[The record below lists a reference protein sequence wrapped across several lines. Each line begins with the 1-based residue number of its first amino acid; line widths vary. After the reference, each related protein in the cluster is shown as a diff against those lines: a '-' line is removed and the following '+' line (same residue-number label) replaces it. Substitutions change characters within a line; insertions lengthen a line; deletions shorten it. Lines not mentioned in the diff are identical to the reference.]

1 VAGLIFVKVQTKER
15 NLMDN
20 RDLTQVELLVEI
32 VSEKINAQVSAHEK
46 YSQAFIKILEAL
58 EAIIENQETGQTVF
72 LQSVVNKL
80 ADIEEIS
87 NQIDDNVARQKELA
101 SSLSEKLK
109 DFETI
114 NEAQINGLQA
124 KIDGL
129 NDTNEEFN
137 SAMLGKL
144 ADVVSKLDDLTAA
157 KKAWKKFGERILI
170 YVGAAATLIGLL
182 ATLIQ
187 FGIVSLKWGN

>member
-1 VAGLIFVKVQTKER
+1 
-15 NLMDN
+15 MDN

-109 DFETI
+109 DFETV

>member
-1 VAGLIFVKVQTKER
+1 
-15 NLMDN
+15 MDN
-20 RDLTQVELLVEI
+20 KDLTQVELLVEI
-32 VSEKINAQVSAHEK
+32 VSEKINAQVSAHER

-58 EAIIENQETGQTVF
+58 EAIIENQETGKTVF
-72 LQSVVNKL
+72 LQNVVNKL

-87 NQIDDNVARQKELA
+87 NQIDDNVTLQKELSA
-101 SSLSEKLK
+101 ALSQKLK
-109 DFETI
+109 DFEAV
-114 NEAQINGLQA
+114 NGNQINGLQA

-129 NDTNEEFN
+129 NESNEEFN

-170 YVGAAATLIGLL
+170 YVGAAATLVGIL
-182 ATLIQ
+182 ATLVQ
-187 FGIVSLKWGN
+187 FGIMTFKWGN

>member
-87 NQIDDNVARQKELA
+87 NQIDDNVARQKELG
-101 SSLSEKLK
+101 STLSEKLK
-109 DFETI
+109 DFETV
-114 NEAQINGLQA
+114 NEAQISGLQA
-124 KIDGL
+124 KIDSL
-129 NDTNEEFN
+129 NDSNEEFN

-182 ATLIQ
+182 ATLVQ

>member
-1 VAGLIFVKVQTKER
+1 
-15 NLMDN
+15 M
-20 RDLTQVELLVEI
+20 
-32 VSEKINAQVSAHEK
+32 
-46 YSQAFIKILEAL
+46 
-58 EAIIENQETGQTVF
+58 
-72 LQSVVNKL
+72 QSVVNKL

-87 NQIDDNVARQKELA
+87 NQIDDNVIRQKELA
-101 SSLSEKLK
+101 ITLSEKLK

-114 NEAQINGLQA
+114 SETQISGLQA

-129 NDTNEEFN
+129 NDSNEEFN

-182 ATLIQ
+182 ATLVQ
-187 FGIVSLKWGN
+187 FGIVTLKWGN

>member
-1 VAGLIFVKVQTKER
+1 
-15 NLMDN
+15 MDN

-101 SSLSEKLK
+101 STLSEKLK
-109 DFETI
+109 DFETT
-114 NEAQINGLQA
+114 QISSLQE
-124 KIDGL
+124 KIDDL
-129 NDTNEEFN
+129 NDSNEEFN

-170 YVGAAATLIGLL
+170 YVGAAATLIGIL
-182 ATLIQ
+182 ATLVQ

>member
-1 VAGLIFVKVQTKER
+1 
-15 NLMDN
+15 MDN

-80 ADIEEIS
+80 ADIEELS
-87 NQIDDNVARQKELA
+87 TQIDDNVARQKELA
-101 SSLSEKLK
+101 SNLSEKLK
-109 DFETI
+109 DFETVS
-114 NEAQINGLQA
+114 EAQINGLKT

-129 NDTNEEFN
+129 NESNEEFN

-157 KKAWKKFGERILI
+157 KKAWKKFGERTLMYI
-170 YVGAAATLIGLL
+170 GAVATLVGLL
-182 ATLIQ
+182 ATLVQ
-187 FGIVSLKWGN
+187 FGIVTLKWGN

>member
-1 VAGLIFVKVQTKER
+1 
-15 NLMDN
+15 MDN

-101 SSLSEKLK
+101 STLSEKLK
-109 DFETI
+109 DFETT
-114 NEAQINGLQA
+114 QISSLQE
-124 KIDGL
+124 KIDDL
-129 NDTNEEFN
+129 NESNEEFN

-182 ATLIQ
+182 ATLVQ
-187 FGIVSLKWGN
+187 FGIVTLKWGN

>member
-87 NQIDDNVARQKELA
+87 NQIDDNVARQKELG
-101 SSLSEKLK
+101 STLSEKLK
-109 DFETI
+109 DFETV
-114 NEAQINGLQA
+114 NETQISGLQA
-124 KIDGL
+124 KIDSL
-129 NDTNEEFN
+129 NDSNEEFN

-182 ATLIQ
+182 ATLVQ

>member
-101 SSLSEKLK
+101 STLSEKLK
-109 DFETI
+109 DLETI
-114 NEAQINGLQA
+114 SETQINGLQA

-129 NDTNEEFN
+129 NDSNEEFN

-170 YVGAAATLIGLL
+170 YVGAAATLIGIL

>member
-87 NQIDDNVARQKELA
+87 NQIDDNVARQKELG
-101 SSLSEKLK
+101 STLSEKLK
-109 DFETI
+109 DFETV
-114 NEAQINGLQA
+114 NEAQISELQA
-124 KIDGL
+124 KIDSL
-129 NDTNEEFN
+129 NDSNEEFN

-182 ATLIQ
+182 ATLVQ

>member
-101 SSLSEKLK
+101 STLSEKLK
-109 DFETI
+109 DFETT
-114 NEAQINGLQA
+114 QISSLQE
-124 KIDGL
+124 KIDDL
-129 NDTNEEFN
+129 NESNEEFN

-182 ATLIQ
+182 ATLVQ